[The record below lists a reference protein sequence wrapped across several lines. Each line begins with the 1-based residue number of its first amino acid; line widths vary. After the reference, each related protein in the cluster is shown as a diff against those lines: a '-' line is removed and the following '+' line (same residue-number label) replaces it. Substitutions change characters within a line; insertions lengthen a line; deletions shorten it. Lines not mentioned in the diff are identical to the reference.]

1 MEEVDRYYQ
10 GNITLEE
17 AESYIASGMMTAV
30 RAFVANG
37 YYLRRIRD
45 EKLYKESG
53 YKNFKEYLEDRY
65 KKDEGWASKCIKVNQ
80 QLSEGGNS
88 PILDS
93 RYRDYSDK
101 YKLVE
106 LASMTEEQRTQVS
119 PDMSVKA
126 LREFRKGESENLVM
140 SQENQV
146 EESELEV
153 TDAVQEVATLETPEP
168 EPEKLSAYDT
178 PIKVYPADSLIARPG
193 CKGGHDC
200 FMCHLQCGIRQE
212 YCRCVEATTG
222 NPFPCEQIDRIDV
235 LREEI
240 GERCQFVD
248 LDKAYH
254 RAGDHEPIPCCKEC
268 KEPCQYACE
277 ISVKKREAE
286 DRTPEPGT
294 LYFTLEN
301 KRTIDGAYGACLAA
315 VVRTYLDDLNSR
327 GLHPMSDNIPDIE
340 VRAMGLEYQV
350 MMGHEFAEFEPDR
363 GQTVIVERKRLQ
375 AEYEFWYPAPKPE
388 PEPEPQPRAWIIH
401 ATPCIHCNGFSCTV
415 PDDKK
420 KVPGDGSNCNE
431 SCCWECTLHGACKLE
446 CNCSAS
452 RPEEPEPVP
461 SEPDPVIDA
470 EFKEVPEPAE
480 ELKSIGEMDLSSRTE
495 NILKRAGIDSVEKL
509 ISMSDEELTAVRGM
523 SNRALEEIKMKLNE
537 LESADKADPEEFTT
551 DLQVVRQ
558 MLEKENRLLSTCL
571 LSVPDQN
578 DIHIRQ
584 MKLRVAALAAFASDL
599 DDIEN
604 PPPKP
609 ERIYSME
616 EIAKEIMRLEAT
628 YLGAPEEVK
637 QSVPYQRN
645 IMRLDAMRLLYDS
658 MKGE

>member
-17 AESYIASGMMTAV
+17 AENYIASGMMTAV

-178 PIKVYPADSLIARPG
+178 PIKVYPEDSLLTTPG
-193 CKGGHDC
+193 CEGGHDC
-200 FMCHLQCGIRQE
+200 FMCHLQCDIRQE

-222 NPFPCEQIDRIDV
+222 NPFPCEQIDRIDT

-240 GERCQFVD
+240 GERCQFID
-248 LDKAYH
+248 LNLAYH
-254 RAGDHEPIPCCKEC
+254 RAGDHEPVPCCKEC
-268 KEPCQYACE
+268 KDPCQYACE
-277 ISVKKREAE
+277 RSVKKREAE
-286 DRTPEPGT
+286 DRTPEPGA

-327 GLHPMSDNIPDIE
+327 GLNPMSDNIPDIE

-363 GQTVIVERKRLQ
+363 GQTVTVERKRLQ
-375 AEYEFWYPAPKPE
+375 AEYEFWYPAQKRAPE
-388 PEPEPQPRAWIIH
+388 SEPQPRAWNIY
-401 ATPCIHCNGFSCTV
+401 ATPCIHRNGFSCTV

-420 KVPGDGSNCNE
+420 VIPGDGSNCNE

-584 MKLRVAALAAFASDL
+584 MKLRVAALAAFASNL

>member
-17 AESYIASGMMTAV
+17 AENYIASGMMTAV

-80 QLSEGGNS
+80 QLSVGGNS

-93 RYRDYSDK
+93 KYCDYNDK

-106 LASMTEEQRTQVS
+106 LASMTEEQRSQVS
-119 PDMSVKA
+119 PDMSVKT
-126 LREFRKGESENLVM
+126 LRKFRKGDAENLVT
-140 SQENQV
+140 SQENQAKESAQEEVFDIQKVSTV
-146 EESELEV
+146 E
-153 TDAVQEVATLETPEP
+153 TP
-168 EPEKLSAYDT
+168 EPEKLSAYGK
-178 PIKVYPADSLIARPG
+178 PIKVYPADSLIVMPG
-193 CKGGHDC
+193 CEGGHDC
-200 FMCHLQCGIRQE
+200 FMCHLQCDIRQE

-222 NPFPCEQIDRIDV
+222 NPFPCEQIERIDT

-240 GERCQFVD
+240 GERCQFID
-248 LDKAYH
+248 LDQAYH
-254 RAGDHEPIPCCKEC
+254 RAGDHEPVPCCKEC
-268 KEPCQYACE
+268 TEPCQYACE
-277 ISVKKREAE
+277 RSI
-286 DRTPEPGT
+286 
-294 LYFTLEN
+294 
-301 KRTIDGAYGACLAA
+301 
-315 VVRTYLDDLNSR
+315 
-327 GLHPMSDNIPDIE
+327 
-340 VRAMGLEYQV
+340 
-350 MMGHEFAEFEPDR
+350 
-363 GQTVIVERKRLQ
+363 RKRK
-375 AEYEFWYPAPKPE
+375 AEEQT

-415 PDDKK
+415 PEDKK
-420 KVPGDGSNCNE
+420 SVPGDGSNCNE
-431 SCCWECTLHGACKLE
+431 SCCWECTRHGECKLE
-446 CNCSAS
+446 CNCSVS
-452 RPEEPEPVP
+452 RPEEPEPKPVQ

-495 NILKRAGIDSVEKL
+495 NILKRAGIDTVEKL
-509 ISMSDEELTAVRGM
+509 VSMGGEELTAVRGM
-523 SNRALEEIKMKLNE
+523 SNRAMEEIQMKLNE
-537 LESADKADPEEFTT
+537 LESADKVEPEESTT

-558 MLEKENRLLSTCL
+558 MLEKENKLLSTCL
-571 LSVPDQN
+571 LTVPDQN

-604 PPPKP
+604 PPPEP
-609 ERIYSME
+609 ERIYTLE
-616 EIAKEIMRLEAT
+616 EVAKEIMRLEAAFI
-628 YLGAPEEVK
+628 GAPVEVK
-637 QSVPYQRN
+637 QSAPYCKN
-645 IMRLDAMRLLYDS
+645 VMRLDAMRLLYDS
-658 MKGE
+658 MRGE

>member
-17 AESYIASGMMTAV
+17 AENYIASGMMTAV

-80 QLSEGGNS
+80 QLSVGGNS

-93 RYRDYSDK
+93 KYCDYNDK

-106 LASMTEEQRTQVS
+106 LASMTEEQRSQVS
-119 PDMSVKA
+119 PDMSVKT
-126 LREFRKGESENLVM
+126 LRKFRKGDAENLVT
-140 SQENQV
+140 SQENKAKESAQEEVFDIQKVSTV
-146 EESELEV
+146 E
-153 TDAVQEVATLETPEP
+153 TP
-168 EPEKLSAYDT
+168 EPEKLSAYGK
-178 PIKVYPADSLIARPG
+178 PIKVYPADSLIVMPG
-193 CKGGHDC
+193 CEGGHDC
-200 FMCHLQCGIRQE
+200 FMCHLQCDIRQE

-222 NPFPCEQIDRIDV
+222 NPFPCEQIERIDT

-240 GERCQFVD
+240 GERCQFID
-248 LDKAYH
+248 LDQAYH
-254 RAGDHEPIPCCKEC
+254 RAGDHEPVPCCKEC
-268 KEPCQYACE
+268 TEPCQYACE
-277 ISVKKREAE
+277 RSI
-286 DRTPEPGT
+286 
-294 LYFTLEN
+294 
-301 KRTIDGAYGACLAA
+301 
-315 VVRTYLDDLNSR
+315 
-327 GLHPMSDNIPDIE
+327 
-340 VRAMGLEYQV
+340 
-350 MMGHEFAEFEPDR
+350 
-363 GQTVIVERKRLQ
+363 RKRK
-375 AEYEFWYPAPKPE
+375 AEEQT

-415 PDDKK
+415 PEDKK
-420 KVPGDGSNCNE
+420 SVPGDGSNCNE
-431 SCCWECTLHGACKLE
+431 SCCWECTRHGECKLE
-446 CNCSAS
+446 CNCSVS
-452 RPEEPEPVP
+452 RPEEPEPKPVQ

-495 NILKRAGIDSVEKL
+495 NILKRAGIDTVEKL
-509 ISMSDEELTAVRGM
+509 VSMGGEELTAVRGM
-523 SNRALEEIKMKLNE
+523 SNRAMEEIQMKLNE
-537 LESADKADPEEFTT
+537 LESADKVEPEESTT

-558 MLEKENRLLSTCL
+558 MLEKENKLLSTCL
-571 LSVPDQN
+571 LTVPDQN

-604 PPPKP
+604 PPPEP
-609 ERIYSME
+609 ERIYTLE
-616 EIAKEIMRLEAT
+616 EVAKEIMRLEAAFI
-628 YLGAPEEVK
+628 GAPVEVK
-637 QSVPYQRN
+637 QSAPYCKN
-645 IMRLDAMRLLYDS
+645 VMRLDAMRLLYDS
-658 MKGE
+658 MRGE

>member
-1 MEEVDRYYQ
+1 M
-10 GNITLEE
+10 
-17 AESYIASGMMTAV
+17 
-30 RAFVANG
+30 
-37 YYLRRIRD
+37 
-45 EKLYKESG
+45 
-53 YKNFKEYLEDRY
+53 
-65 KKDEGWASKCIKVNQ
+65 
-80 QLSEGGNS
+80 
-88 PILDS
+88 
-93 RYRDYSDK
+93 
-101 YKLVE
+101 
-106 LASMTEEQRTQVS
+106 
-119 PDMSVKA
+119 
-126 LREFRKGESENLVM
+126 
-140 SQENQV
+140 
-146 EESELEV
+146 
-153 TDAVQEVATLETPEP
+153 DAVQEVATLETPEP
-168 EPEKLSAYDT
+168 EPEKLSAYGT
-178 PIKVYPADSLIARPG
+178 PIKVYPADSLIACPG
-193 CKGGHDC
+193 CKGGYDC
-200 FMCHLQCGIRQE
+200 FMCHLQCDIRQE
-212 YCRCVEATTG
+212 CCRCVEATTG
-222 NPFPCEQIDRIDV
+222 NPFPCEQIDRIDT

-286 DRTPEPGT
+286 DRTPEPGA

-363 GQTVIVERKRLQ
+363 GQTVTVERKRLQ

-388 PEPEPQPRAWIIH
+388 PEPEPQPRAWNIY
-401 ATPCIHCNGFSCTV
+401 ATPCIHRNGFSCTV

-420 KVPGDGSNCNE
+420 VIPGDGSNCNE
-431 SCCWECTLHGACKLE
+431 SCCWECTRQGECKLE

-470 EFKEVPEPAE
+470 DYEEVPEPE
-480 ELKSIGEMDLSSRTE
+480 EERKQIGELNLSCKAES
-495 NILKRAGIDSVEKL
+495 ILRRAGIDTVDEL
-509 ISMSDEELTAVRGM
+509 VSMSDEELKAVRGM
-523 SNRALEEIKMKLNE
+523 SNRAMEEIRTKLNG
-537 LESADKADPEEFTT
+537 LGSVDKEEPEESTT

-558 MLEKENRLLSTCL
+558 MLEKENKLLNSCL
-571 LSVPDQN
+571 LAVPDQN

-584 MKLRVAALAAFASDL
+584 MKLKVAALASFVCDL
-599 DDIEN
+599 DNIEN

-609 ERIYSME
+609 ERIYTLE
-616 EIAKEIMRLEAT
+616 EVGKEITRLEAAF
-628 YLGAPEEVK
+628 LGAPEDVK
-637 QSVPYQRN
+637 QSAPHRKNV
-645 IMRLDAMRLLYDS
+645 MRLDAMRLLYDS

>member
-1 MEEVDRYYQ
+1 M
-10 GNITLEE
+10 
-17 AESYIASGMMTAV
+17 
-30 RAFVANG
+30 
-37 YYLRRIRD
+37 
-45 EKLYKESG
+45 
-53 YKNFKEYLEDRY
+53 
-65 KKDEGWASKCIKVNQ
+65 
-80 QLSEGGNS
+80 
-88 PILDS
+88 
-93 RYRDYSDK
+93 
-101 YKLVE
+101 
-106 LASMTEEQRTQVS
+106 
-119 PDMSVKA
+119 
-126 LREFRKGESENLVM
+126 
-140 SQENQV
+140 
-146 EESELEV
+146 
-153 TDAVQEVATLETPEP
+153 
-168 EPEKLSAYDT
+168 
-178 PIKVYPADSLIARPG
+178 
-193 CKGGHDC
+193 
-200 FMCHLQCGIRQE
+200 
-212 YCRCVEATTG
+212 EATTG
-222 NPFPCEQIDRIDV
+222 NPFPCEQIDRIDT

-286 DRTPEPGT
+286 DRTPEPGA

-363 GQTVIVERKRLQ
+363 GQTVTVERKRLQ

-388 PEPEPQPRAWIIH
+388 PEPEPQPRAWNIY
-401 ATPCIHCNGFSCTV
+401 ATPCIHRNGFSCTV

-420 KVPGDGSNCNE
+420 VIPGDGSNCNE
-431 SCCWECTLHGACKLE
+431 SCCWECTRQGECKLE

-470 EFKEVPEPAE
+470 DYEEVPEPE
-480 ELKSIGEMDLSSRTE
+480 EERKQIGELNLSCKAES
-495 NILKRAGIDSVEKL
+495 ILRRAGIDTVDEL
-509 ISMSDEELTAVRGM
+509 VSMSDEELKAVRGM
-523 SNRALEEIKMKLNE
+523 SNRAMEEIRTKLNG
-537 LESADKADPEEFTT
+537 LGSVDKEEPEESTT

-558 MLEKENRLLSTCL
+558 MLEKENKLLNSCL
-571 LSVPDQN
+571 LAVPDQN

-584 MKLRVAALAAFASDL
+584 MKLKVAALASFVCDL
-599 DDIEN
+599 DNIEN

-609 ERIYSME
+609 ERIYTLE
-616 EIAKEIMRLEAT
+616 EVGKEITRLEAAF
-628 YLGAPEEVK
+628 LGAPEDVK
-637 QSVPYQRN
+637 QSAPHRKNV
-645 IMRLDAMRLLYDS
+645 MRLDAMRLLYDS